1 MKKIIFGLSV
11 LAVSLTNAQV
21 RTPAQSPAAKVT
33 QTVGLTDV
41 TVEYSRPAAK
51 GRTIFGNLV
60 PFGKLW
66 RTGANKNT
74 VISFSDDVVIDGK
87 TLAKGSYA
95 LFTTP
100 KADNWEVIF
109 YKNTENWGTPAPFN
123 ESDVALRTNVKPVMT
138 NNHVENFTLGINNLD
153 NNYGHIEISW
163 EKTMASVK
171 FTVPTH
177 ATAMANIE
185 RALGGP
191 SSADYFAAAQ
201 YFYSSNGDM
210 DKALSYVNKSLELSK
225 DKPFYYYRL
234 KSLIQA
240 KTGDKKGAIE
250 TAKISLSASEAANN
264 ADYVKMNK
272 ESIEEWSK
280 K

>member
-1 MKKIIFGLSV
+1 MKKIILGL
-11 LAVSLTNAQV
+11 AFMVSTFAMGQV
-21 RTPAQSPAAKVT
+21 RTPAQSPSAKVS
-33 QTVGLTDV
+33 QVVGLTDV

-51 GRTIFGNLV
+51 GRTIFGDLV

-66 RTGANKNT
+66 RTGANKNSI
-74 VISFSDDVVIDGK
+74 ISFSDDVVIGGK

-123 ESDVALRTNVKPVMT
+123 ESDVALRVTVKPVLSDKF
-138 NNHVENFTLGINNLD
+138 VENFTIGINNLD
-153 NNYGHIEISW
+153 NNYGHIELAW
-163 EKTMASVK
+163 EKTSAAVK
-171 FTVPTH
+171 FEVPTH

-191 SSADYFAAAQ
+191 SSGDYYSAAQ
-201 YFYSSNGDM
+201 YFYASNGDM
-210 DKALSYVNKSLELSK
+210 SKALTYINKSLELSK
-225 DKPFYYYRL
+225 DKPFYFYRL

-240 KTGDKKGAIE
+240 KNGDRKGAIE
-250 TAKISLSASEAANN
+250 TAKVSLEAAEKANN